1 MHDSLTSARRRS
13 AFLVLCFFLL
23 VLAASWVF
31 AQLIFGGVV
40 ALIAAAVFAAVSSV
54 VAWRSSDRV
63 ALSMSHAVP
72 ADPAQFAR
80 LHNLIDGLC
89 IAGGLKK
96 PRLFIIDDP
105 APNAFATGRNQDHAA
120 IAVTT
125 GLLAKMN
132 RIELEG
138 VLAHELAHIK
148 NNDILVATVAVTLV
162 GLFALLSDVA
172 MRFLWWGGPRHR
184 DDQSGGNGGPA
195 AMLVAA
201 IGFAFLLLTPLIG
214 KLMQFAISRGRESL
228 ADVTAVSL
236 TRYPP
241 GLIAALRKLQADS
254 TVVHSAS
261 KATAHLWIESPLTDD
276 PAQLSAQQ
284 GKTSRFNRLF
294 MTHPPIED
302 RIAALLE
309 L

>member
-1 MHDSLTSARRRS
+1 MHDSLNSARRKS
-13 AFLVLCFFLL
+13 ALMVFAFFVLVFG
-23 VLAASWVF
+23 ASWVF
-31 AQLIFGGVV
+31 TLLISGGPF
-40 ALIAAAVFAAVSSV
+40 ALLGAAVFAAISSV

-63 ALSMSHAVP
+63 ALAMSHAVV
-72 ADPAQFAR
+72 ADPTEFAR
-80 LHNLIDGLC
+80 LHNLVDGLC

-96 PRLFIIDDP
+96 PRLYVIDDP
-105 APNAFATGRNQDHAA
+105 APNAFATGRDEDHAA

-125 GLLAKMN
+125 GLLHRMN
-132 RIELEG
+132 RVELEG

-162 GLFALLSDVA
+162 GLFALLADVA
-172 MRFLWWGGPRHR
+172 MRILWWGGLRHR
-184 DDQSGGNGGPA
+184 DDQRGEGGNPIG
-195 AMLVAA
+195 MLFALV
-201 IGFAFLLLTPLIG
+201 GFAFLLVTPLIA

-228 ADVTAVSL
+228 ADMTAVSM

-241 GLIAALRKLQADS
+241 GLVGALRKLQADT

-276 PAQLSAQQ
+276 PNQLSERE
-284 GKTSRFNRLF
+284 GKTARFNRLF

>member
-1 MHDSLTSARRRS
+1 MYDSLKSARRRS
-13 AFLVLCFFLL
+13 ALLVACFFLL
-23 VLAASWVF
+23 VFVAAWVF
-31 AQLIFGGVV
+31 AQLLTGGPI
-40 ALIAAAVFAAVSSV
+40 ALIGAAVFAVGSSV

-72 ADPAQFAR
+72 ADPTQFAR
-80 LHNLIDGLC
+80 LHNLVEGICLA
-89 IAGGLKK
+89 AGMKK
-96 PRLFIIDDP
+96 PRLYVVEDP

-125 GLLAKMN
+125 GLLEKMN

-148 NNDILVATVAVTLV
+148 NNDIMVATVAVTLV
-162 GLFALLSDVA
+162 GLFALLSDIA
-172 MRFLWWGGPRHR
+172 LRYMWWGGPRHR
-184 DDQSGGNGGPA
+184 DDQNDNGGGSM
-195 AMLVAA
+195 AMLMAA
-201 IGFAFLLLTPLIG
+201 FGFVFLLLTPLIG
-214 KLMQFAISRGRESL
+214 KLMQLALSRGRESL

-276 PAQLSAQQ
+276 PTLLSEKQ

-302 RIAALLE
+302 RIAVLLE

>member
-1 MHDSLTSARRRS
+1 MYDSLKSARRRS
-13 AFLVLCFFLL
+13 ALLVVCFFLL
-23 VLAASWVF
+23 VFAASWVF
-31 AQLIFGGVV
+31 AQLLTGGPI
-40 ALIAAAVFAAVSSV
+40 ALIGAAVFAIGASV

-72 ADPAQFAR
+72 ADPTQYAR
-80 LHNLIDGLC
+80 LHNLVEGIC
-89 IAGGLKK
+89 IAAGMKK
-96 PRLFIIDDP
+96 PRLYVVEDP

-125 GLLAKMN
+125 GLLEKMN

-148 NNDILVATVAVTLV
+148 NNDIMVATVAVTLV
-162 GLFALLSDVA
+162 GLFALLSDIA
-172 MRFLWWGGPRHR
+172 LRYMWWGGPRHR
-184 DDQSGGNGGPA
+184 DDQKDNGGGSA
-195 AMLVAA
+195 AMLMAA
-201 IGFAFLLLTPLIG
+201 FGFVFLLLTPLIG
-214 KLMQFAISRGRESL
+214 KLMQLALSRGRESL

-241 GLIAALRKLQADS
+241 GLISALRKLQADS

-276 PAQLSAQQ
+276 PAQLSAKQ